1 MVPYRHMRTVLY
13 YLIQFLSFMFAL
25 SVHEASH
32 AWVADRFGD
41 STARRL
47 GRVTLNPIAHID
59 LFGTVIFPI
68 ILAVT
73 GMPVF
78 GWAKPVPVNPHNMG
92 NPKRDSMWVSAAG
105 PLSNL
110 IVAAIGAMLLKLI
123 PYESTS
129 LHIVGILISVL
140 VVINIFLAA
149 FNLIPIPPLD
159 GSGIVEGLL
168 KGQVLDAYLKLR
180 PYSMFILL
188 GLIWFV
194 GLGKIVMPVLNFVL
208 RLLGAVRDIN
218 FYFAILLG

>member
-1 MVPYRHMRTVLY
+1 
-13 YLIQFLSFMFAL
+13 MFAL

-78 GWAKPVPVNPHNMG
+78 GWAKPVPVNPYNLR

-105 PLSNL
+105 PVSNL
-110 IVAAIGAMLLKLI
+110 LVATIGALILHLI
-123 PYESTS
+123 PMDNPA
-129 LHIVGILISVL
+129 LQIVGILVSFLIVL
-140 VVINIFLAA
+140 NIFLAA

-168 KGQVLDAYLKLR
+168 KGPALEAYLKLR

-188 GLIWFV
+188 GLVWFV
-194 GLGKIVMPVLNFVL
+194 GLGKIVMPVLNFIL
-208 RLLGAVRDIN
+208 RLFGVVGKIN
-218 FYFAILLG
+218 YYFALLMG

>member
-1 MVPYRHMRTVLY
+1 MRTVLFY
-13 YLIQFLSFMFAL
+13 AIQLLSFLFAL

-32 AWVADRFGD
+32 AWVADRLGD

-59 LFGTVIFPI
+59 LFGTIIFPV
-68 ILAVT
+68 ILAIT

-78 GWAKPVPVNPHNMG
+78 GWAKPVPVNPYNLR

-105 PLSNL
+105 PVSNL
-110 IVAAIGAMLLKLI
+110 LVATVGALLLKLI
-123 PYESTS
+123 PVNQPS
-129 LHIVGILISVL
+129 LQIAGIIIAFL
-140 VVINIFLAA
+140 IFLNIVLAV

-168 KGQVLDAYLKLR
+168 KGQALEAYLKIR

-194 GLGKIVMPVLNFVL
+194 GLGRIIMPALYFFL
-208 RLLGAVRDIN
+208 DLLGVKLDVAY
-218 FYFAILLG
+218 YFALLQGM

>member
-1 MVPYRHMRTVLY
+1 MKSVLF
-13 YLIQFLSFMFAL
+13 YLIQLLSFLFAL

-59 LFGTVIFPI
+59 LFGTIIFPL
-68 ILAVT
+68 ILAIT

-78 GWAKPVPVNPHNMG
+78 GWAKPVPVNPYNLR
-92 NPKRDSMWVSAAG
+92 NPRRDSMWVSAAG
-105 PLSNL
+105 PVSNL
-110 IVAAIGAMLLKLI
+110 LVATIGAMLLKLI
-123 PYESTS
+123 PYENAG
-129 LHIVGILISVL
+129 LHIVGIMVSFIVFLNIVL
-140 VVINIFLAA
+140 AV

-168 KGQVLDAYLKLR
+168 RGQALEGYLRLR

-188 GLIWFV
+188 GLMWFV
-194 GLGKIVMPVLNFVL
+194 GLGRIIAPVLEFIL
-208 RLLGAVRDIN
+208 RLLGATRDVN
-218 FYFAILLG
+218 FYFAVLNQVLG

>member
-1 MVPYRHMRTVLY
+1 MTRTILT
-13 YLIQFLSFMFAL
+13 YLIQLLAFMFAL
-25 SVHEASH
+25 SVHEAAH
-32 AWVADRFGD
+32 AWVADRLGD

-59 LFGTVIFPI
+59 LFGTIIFPI
-68 ILAVT
+68 ILAIT

-78 GWAKPVPVNPHNMG
+78 GWAKPVPVNPYNLR

-110 IVAAIGAMLLKLI
+110 IAASIGALFLKLI
-123 PYESTS
+123 PYENTS
-129 LHIVGILISVL
+129 LHIVGIVISF
-140 VVINIFLAA
+140 VIILNIFLAL

-168 KGQVLDAYLKLR
+168 KGRALETYLKIR

-188 GLIWFV
+188 GLIMFGGGRV
-194 GLGKIVMPVLNFVL
+194 FSVVMPILNFFL
-208 RLLGAVRDIN
+208 RLLGAVQDIN
-218 FYFAILLG
+218 FYYAIMMG

>member
-1 MVPYRHMRTVLY
+1 
-13 YLIQFLSFMFAL
+13 MFAL

-59 LFGTVIFPI
+59 LFGTIIFPI

-78 GWAKPVPVNPHNMG
+78 GWAKPVPVNPYNLR

-105 PLSNL
+105 PISNL
-110 IVAAIGAMLLKLI
+110 MVAAIGALILKMI
-123 PYESTS
+123 PYDTPS
-129 LHIVGILISVL
+129 LHIVGILVSFLIVL
-140 VVINIFLAA
+140 NIFLAA

-168 KGQVLDAYLKLR
+168 KGPALEAYLKLR

-188 GLIWFV
+188 GLVWFV
-194 GLGKIVMPVLNFVL
+194 GLGKIIMPVLNFLL
-208 RLLGAVRDIN
+208 RLLGIVQDIN
-218 FYFAILLG
+218 YYFALLIG

>member
-1 MVPYRHMRTVLY
+1 MRTILY

-68 ILAVT
+68 ILAIT

-78 GWAKPVPVNPHNMG
+78 GWAKPVPVNPYNLR

-105 PLSNL
+105 PVSNL
-110 IVAAIGAMLLKLI
+110 LVAAIGALI
-123 PYESTS
+123 LHMIPMDNPS
-129 LHIVGILISVL
+129 LHIVGILVSFLIVL
-140 VVINIFLAA
+140 NIFLAA

-168 KGQVLDAYLKLR
+168 KGPALEAYLKLR

-188 GLIWFV
+188 GLVWFV
-194 GLGKIVMPVLNFVL
+194 GLGKIIMPVLNFLLQVL
-208 RLLGAVRDIN
+208 GIVREIN
-218 FYFAILLG
+218 YYFAILVG